1 MGGTPGSPVR
11 LAVATAAAFVTP
23 TPSLAALGAPTAVA
37 TVSWTRPGHAARA
50 VLAPRRRCHAPG
62 PGRWRA
68 SPSPAPALSHSAGAA
83 PRICGLTMQTGGR
96 GKKEGS
102 KVSPLFRGVTVFL
115 LAAFLLGS
123 FVPFIPTITAFI
135 KGDASTATSV
145 LEARLRKV
153 PVFAVT
159 DGEGKPY
166 LTVDEAAATAAGV
179 GGGSGAAAGGGAVGY
194 FFLDVADASAY
205 LDAVRAQLPAD
216 EAAASSP
223 ILFPVGL
230 DEALSFTAPASFTA
244 ASAVRRANGVG
255 ASERFVLRPSA
266 GEAATAEA
274 LTGGQFTARFGA
286 DAVPLFY
293 IDGLA
298 VVDEPADGGSPG
310 GTIYPLFFR
319 KAELDAYVAAAEA
332 RDPSG
337 VAAVRADGRLEVRVV
352 DLLDV
357 VAEIRRGAGGRLGQV
372 VFSPPADSVA
382 FMHQRLAA
390 AEGGGGG
397 AAVAGTDAGAK
408 ALAPVAGKG
417 GAAVDVGAAM
427 TTPFGGK

>member
-1 MGGTPGSPVR
+1 MGAPPGSPTWT
-11 LAVATAAAFVTP
+11 AAATAAAFLTP
-23 TPSLAALGAPTAVA
+23 TVSRAVVGAPTA
-37 TVSWTRPGHAARA
+37 TTSWTCPRQSWVPAARRQRHAAIPGQWRVVPPA
-50 VLAPRRRCHAPG
+50 VAPVA
-62 PGRWRA
+62 A
-68 SPSPAPALSHSAGAA
+68 AAA
-83 PRICGLTMQTGGR
+83 PRTGGLMMQAGGG
-96 GKKEGS
+96 GKKKDGS
-102 KVSPLFRGVTVFL
+102 TASPLVRGVTAFL
-115 LAAFLLGS
+115 LAAFLAGS
-123 FVPFIPTITAFI
+123 FVPFLPTLTAFI
-135 KGDASTATSV
+135 KGDAAGTATSV

-179 GGGSGAAAGGGAVGY
+179 GGRGSPSGGAVGY

-216 EAAASSP
+216 EATAATSP

-230 DEALSFTAPASFTA
+230 DEALTFTAPASSTA
-244 ASAVRRANGVG
+244 AAAARRANGVG

-274 LTGGQFTARFGA
+274 LTGGAFAARFGA

-298 VVDEPADGGSPG
+298 VVNEPSDGGAPG
-310 GTIYPLFFR
+310 GTVYPLFFR

-332 RDPSG
+332 RDAAG

-352 DLLDV
+352 DLSDV
-357 VAEIRRGAGGRLGQV
+357 VAEIRRGGGGRLGQV

-382 FMHQRLAA
+382 FMQQRLAA
-390 AEGGGGG
+390 AEGAAG
-397 AAVAGTDAGAK
+397 AVADAGTRAV
-408 ALAPVAGKG
+408 APAVGKG
-417 GAAVDVGAAM
+417 GSAVDVGAAM